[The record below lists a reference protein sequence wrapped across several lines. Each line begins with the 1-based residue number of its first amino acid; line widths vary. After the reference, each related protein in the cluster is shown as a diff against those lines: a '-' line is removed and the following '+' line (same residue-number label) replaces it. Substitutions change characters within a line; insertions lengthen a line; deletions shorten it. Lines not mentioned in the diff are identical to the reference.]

1 MKTKK
6 ILIGLL
12 SVFLAFQS
20 SAQNNFTDLKV
31 DKQVEFKNGVGLNLA
46 SKYLNDINSYSAD
59 SYVIIRTNMDYIN
72 SNGSMT
78 SFRVNYWGYTNNWE
92 MVVGF
97 YIWNND
103 FVGQNAYCVGIH
115 QFDHLKIFNENGK
128 VSVAIPRNAFNNY
141 GSITVHKDVSN
152 LATTNPNHLNNWT
165 ISHPTQV
172 HGTNIKHINISS
184 PSLNTNVSEKNIATH
199 DLVLSANRILNLNS
213 KDLRF
218 TNAGNIAIGDQTTPL
233 IAKLSVNANTVT
245 NGVSP
250 LHGIIS
256 TLTANQ
262 NQDQYGIFSRIN
274 SANNTGNK
282 YGVYVDFP
290 SAGSLGNKWAAYFR
304 GKTEV
309 SGDLVI
315 GKVNEGKMF
324 MFPFKD
330 SQDNKFKFCM
340 VPNKTDNLE
349 DYDWS
354 VAMYF
359 HRTGELIKRIND
371 PNKKAFAIERDLKDV
386 FRVMGDGKVYA
397 TEINVRLASEF
408 PDYVFEDS
416 YKLLSLKS
424 LETYIQ
430 ENKKLPNMP
439 SAKEVGNKGMNVG
452 QINTL
457 LVEKV
462 EELTLYTIQQ
472 QKLIDE
478 LMQRIDKI
486 ENK

>member
-1 MKTKK
+1 MKRK
-6 ILIGLL
+6 ILIA
-12 SVFLAFQS
+12 FLIS
-20 SAQNNFTDLKV
+20 LIYTNRSISQNNFTELKI

-97 YIWNND
+97 YVWNND

-245 NGVSP
+245 NGLSP
-250 LHGIIS
+250 LHGIFS

-262 NQDQYGIFSRIN
+262 NQDQYGIFSRVLT
-274 SANNTGNK
+274 SGGTGK
-282 YGVYVDFP
+282 RYGIYSEVPFGA
-290 SAGSLGNKWAAYFR
+290 SNFAAYFK
-304 GKTEV
+304 GKTQVRGDIIQEGGRGSFIFHQAWLASDMNFISITPQKLSNEV
-309 SGDLVI
+309 DFNSSLTLRE
-315 GKVNEGKMF
+315 N
-324 MFPFKD
+324 
-330 SQDNKFKFCM
+330 
-340 VPNKTDNLE
+340 
-349 DYDWS
+349 
-354 VAMYF
+354 
-359 HRTGELIKRIND
+359 GELIKGINS
-371 PNKKAFAIERDLKDV
+371 NSLKAFSVFSHILSKDV

>member
-1 MKTKK
+1 M
-6 ILIGLL
+6 
-12 SVFLAFQS
+12 
-20 SAQNNFTDLKV
+20 
-31 DKQVEFKNGVGLNLA
+31 
-46 SKYLNDINSYSAD
+46 
-59 SYVIIRTNMDYIN
+59 
-72 SNGSMT
+72 
-78 SFRVNYWGYTNNWE
+78 
-92 MVVGF
+92 
-97 YIWNND
+97 
-103 FVGQNAYCVGIH
+103 
-115 QFDHLKIFNENGK
+115 
-128 VSVAIPRNAFNNY
+128 
-141 GSITVHKDVSN
+141 
-152 LATTNPNHLNNWT
+152 
-165 ISHPTQV
+165 
-172 HGTNIKHINISS
+172 
-184 PSLNTNVSEKNIATH
+184 
-199 DLVLSANRILNLNS
+199 
-213 KDLRF
+213 
-218 TNAGNIAIGDQTTPL
+218 
-233 IAKLSVNANTVT
+233 
-245 NGVSP
+245 
-250 LHGIIS
+250 HGIFS

-472 QKLIDE
+472 QKLIEQLIKEVEE
-478 LMQRIDKI
+478 LK
-486 ENK
+486 KK

>member
-1 MKTKK
+1 MKRK
-6 ILIGLL
+6 ILIA
-12 SVFLAFQS
+12 FLIS
-20 SAQNNFTDLKV
+20 LIYTNRSISQNNFTELKI

-59 SYVIIRTNMDYIN
+59 SYVIIRTNMDYLN

-97 YIWNND
+97 YVWNND

-165 ISHPTQV
+165 ISHPTQIQ
-172 HGTNIKHINISS
+172 GTNIKHINISS

-250 LHGIIS
+250 LHGIFS

-262 NQDQYGIFSRIN
+262 NQDQYGVYSKIVASGG
-274 SANNTGNK
+274 TGK
-282 YGVYVDFP
+282 RYGIYSEVTFGA
-290 SAGSLGNKWAAYFR
+290 SNFAAYFR
-304 GKTEV
+304 GKTQVRGDFMQEGARGVFIFHSAWEEKDMNFLSITPQKLNNEV
-309 SGDLVI
+309 D
-315 GKVNEGKMF
+315 
-324 MFPFKD
+324 FK
-330 SQDNKFKFCM
+330 SSLTLREN
-340 VPNKTDNLE
+340 
-349 DYDWS
+349 
-354 VAMYF
+354 
-359 HRTGELIKRIND
+359 GELIKGINS
-371 PNKKAFAIERDLKDV
+371 NSLKAFSVFSHILSKDV

-472 QKLIDE
+472 QKLIE
-478 LMQRIDKI
+478 QLIK
-486 ENK
+486 EVEKLKKK